1 MTEQPRPS
9 FEQLEREL
17 QYYRTEYNTLGAQR
31 VRIQEQLS
39 QVTREARRSK
49 IVAKLIREAY
59 AIGGSDLSE
68 DGVGGRILSIVAD
81 NAICDR
87 AMFFLQDRYLPGVFT
102 VQHSHGAS
110 LEASLAIS
118 NPPAFLFTSSSEP
131 GGPVAQALI
140 EFAGVPYLLWA
151 FNESSG
157 RALLFG
163 KRTES
168 NIHRP
173 FESGDREIVEVV
185 LAVYED
191 VLLRKRA
198 EAALR
203 QAKRV
208 AEDTNNARA
217 QFLAHFSH
225 ELRTP
230 LNAII
235 GFAQLLM
242 QQGKH
247 TRPPEE
253 SDEYA
258 RLILDA
264 GESLSTLAKDILDFS
279 SLSHGKPQLKIDWVP
294 IRYLLHSAERSVS
307 AQRAQCGVEIEIG
320 AFAEG
325 LQALMDY
332 DRFRQILANL
342 LGNALKFT
350 PAGGRITLTAE
361 MTARDEMILAVRDNG
376 IGIPADDIP
385 RVLEPFVQLDGSI
398 NGAVNGAVNGSL
410 NGSVHGA
417 GLGLPIALQLVEAHG
432 GTMRI
437 ESVFGAGT
445 AVIITLPPGSARRVT

>member
-1 MTEQPRPS
+1 MTDQPRPS

-17 QYYRTEYNTLGAQR
+17 QYYRSEYNTLGAQR

-87 AMFFLQDRYLPGVFT
+87 AMFFLQDRYLPSVFT

-110 LEASLAIS
+110 TEASLAITS
-118 NPPAFLFTSSSEP
+118 PPAFLFTSSSET
-131 GGPVAQALI
+131 GGPVAQALS
-140 EFAGVPYLLWA
+140 EFAGVPFLLWA
-151 FNESSG
+151 FNASSG

-242 QQGKH
+242 QQGTH

-279 SLSHGKPQLKIDWVP
+279 SLSHGKPQLRVDWVP

-320 AFAEG
+320 TFNEG
-325 LQALMDY
+325 LQASIDY
-332 DRFRQILANL
+332 DRFRQILSNL
-342 LGNALKFT
+342 LANALKFT

-361 MTARDEMILAVRDNG
+361 MTTRDEMILTVRDTG
-376 IGIPADDIP
+376 IGIPAEDIP
-385 RVLEPFVQLDGSI
+385 RVLEPFVQLDGS
-398 NGAVNGAVNGSL
+398 VNGSANGSL

-445 AVIITLPPGSARRVT
+445 SVIISLPPGSARLAP

>member
-1 MTEQPRPS
+1 MTEQPPPS

-39 QVTREARRSK
+39 QVMREARRSK

-68 DGVGGRILSIVAD
+68 DGVGRRILSIVAD

-87 AMFFLQDRYLPGVFT
+87 AIFFLQDPDLPDVFT

-110 LEASLAIS
+110 TPARLAIAS
-118 NPPAFLFTSSSEP
+118 PPAFLYTSSSET
-131 GGPVAQALI
+131 GGTVAHALAD
-140 EFAGVPYLLWA
+140 FAGVPFLLWS
-151 FNESSG
+151 FNAASG

-208 AEDTNNARA
+208 AEETNNARA

-242 QQGKH
+242 QQGKQ

-264 GESLSTLAKDILDFS
+264 GESLSALAKDILDFS
-279 SLSHGKPQLKIDWVP
+279 HLSHGKPQLRIDWVP

-307 AQRAQCGVEIEIG
+307 AQRAQCEVEIEIET
-320 AFAEG
+320 FIEG
-325 LQALMDY
+325 LQALIDY
-332 DRFRQILANL
+332 DRFRQILSNL
-342 LGNALKFT
+342 LANALKFT
-350 PAGGRITLTAE
+350 PPGGRITLTAD
-361 MTARDEMILAVRDNG
+361 MTGRDEIILVVRDNG
-376 IGIPADDIP
+376 VGIPAEDIP
-385 RVLEPFVQLDGSI
+385 RVLEPFVQL
-398 NGAVNGAVNGSL
+398 NGPI

-445 AVIITLPPGSARRVT
+445 AVIISLPPGSARLFA